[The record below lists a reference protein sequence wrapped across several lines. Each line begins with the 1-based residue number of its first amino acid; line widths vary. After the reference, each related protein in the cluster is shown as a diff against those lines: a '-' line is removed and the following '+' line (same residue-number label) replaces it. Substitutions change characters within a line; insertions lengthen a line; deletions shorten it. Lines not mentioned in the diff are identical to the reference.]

1 MQTEPWFSGNG
12 SRLMYEGRGF
22 KSQHHILVGLFLTCI
37 CRKNCND
44 VCFKRPKI
52 NEKRPECGF
61 IRKV

>member
-1 MQTEPWFSGNG
+1 
-12 SRLMYEGRGF
+12 MYEGRGF